1 MLRRFLALPFALGA
15 TLLIS
20 TAALA
25 GGVAIANLDST
36 PQPRAGEATTLGF
49 TVLQH
54 GVTPVTDG
62 DVGVSAR
69 NDTTGESLTTKARPE
84 GKPGHYLATLTF
96 PSAGSW
102 TWEITLE
109 NLLMQSKFPPLT
121 VLPAVGVPAPAAPAA
136 TQPAPAPSGVPTQA
150 IAAIAVLGAL
160 IAGGTY
166 LFLRRRP
173 GIVRGDAVNVS

>member
-1 MLRRFLALPFALGA
+1 MLRRFVALPLALGA

-20 TAALA
+20 AAAFA
-25 GGVAIANLDST
+25 GGFAIANLDTT

-49 TVLQH
+49 IVLQH
-54 GVTPVTDG
+54 GVTPVTFG
-62 DVGVSAR
+62 DVSVSAR
-69 NDTTGESLTTKARPE
+69 NDATGESLTTKARAE

-109 NLLMQSKFPPLT
+109 NLLMQSKFPQLT
-121 VLPAVGVPAPAAPAA
+121 VLPAVGAPAPAAPMAA
-136 TQPAPAPSGVPTQA
+136 EPAPAPSGIPTQA
-150 IAAIAVLGAL
+150 IAAMALLGAL
-160 IAGGTY
+160 IGGGGY

-173 GIVRGDAVNVS
+173 SVVRGDAVNVS

>member
-49 TVLQH
+49 TLLQH
-54 GVTPVTDG
+54 GVTPVTSG
-62 DVGVSAR
+62 DVSVVAR
-69 NDTTGESLTTKARPE
+69 NDATGESVTTKGHAE
-84 GKPGHYLATLTF
+84 GKPGHYLATMTF

-121 VLPAVGVPAPAAPAA
+121 VLPAVGAPAPAAPAA
-136 TQPAPAPSGVPTQA
+136 TEPAPASTGAPQA
-150 IAAIAVLGAL
+150 IAALALLGAL
-160 IAGGTY
+160 IAGAGY